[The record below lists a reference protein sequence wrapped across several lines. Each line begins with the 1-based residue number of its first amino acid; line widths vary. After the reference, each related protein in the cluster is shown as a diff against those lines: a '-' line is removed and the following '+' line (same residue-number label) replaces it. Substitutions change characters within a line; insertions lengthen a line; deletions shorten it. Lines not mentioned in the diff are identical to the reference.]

1 MSGMTPMS
9 PEQAEAIYATG
20 KAAVV
25 EVLCRQPAGLVA
37 VQQQNEVLGQKVAR
51 LEQELARLSKD
62 PSTSH
67 KPPSSDITR
76 PPRRDKQARGKGAGQ
91 QSGGER
97 RKPGG
102 QPGHPKHT
110 RALLPAEVVERVQQ
124 YGLGCCP
131 RCDSE
136 ELWLVDAEPRVQQ
149 QVELQEL
156 VWQVEEHR
164 ASAYYCREC
173 EALQYAEFPEAVVK
187 EGLFKERLTALV
199 AYMKHACHASFS
211 TIRKC
216 LRDVLGVPVSRGYLA
231 NLIQKVSAALAQP
244 YAELLARVPL
254 ETQLNVDET
263 GHKENGERFWTWV
276 FKAELY
282 VLFRIDKSRGS
293 AVLIEVLG
301 KEFEGVLGCDYF
313 SAYRKSMRDFN
324 VTVQFC
330 LAHLI
335 RDIRYL
341 TKVPDAPTRAYG
353 ARLLQAVQELFAVI
367 HSREERSAAAF
378 REALEQAKATI
389 LQIAV
394 DEVPSPASVAGQPP
408 PTDAQ
413 NMAQRFRRHGAAYFT
428 FITTPGIDPTN
439 NVAEQAIR
447 FIVIDRHVTQ
457 GTRSA
462 RGRTASERLWPI
474 IATCTLQGWSAF
486 AFLHQALHALWY
498 AEPSPSLLPGAT

>member
-1 MSGMTPMS
+1 MTPIS
-9 PEQAEAIYATG
+9 PDQVEEIYAAG

-25 EVLCRQPAGLVA
+25 AAFGRQQAALVE
-37 VQQQNEVLGQKVAR
+37 VQQQNAVLGQKVAR

-62 PSTSH
+62 SSTSH

-76 PPRRDKQARGKGAGQ
+76 APQRDKQARGKAAGPPPGDEKRQ
-91 QSGGER
+91 
-97 RKPGG
+97 PGG
-102 QPGHPKHT
+102 QPGHPKHN
-110 RALLPAEVVERVQQ
+110 RDLLPAEMVERVQQ

-131 RCDSE
+131 RCDGE
-136 ELWLVDAEPRVQQ
+136 ELWLVDVEPRVQQ
-149 QVELQEL
+149 QVELQEI

-164 ASAYYCREC
+164 AYGYYCSEC
-173 EALQYAEFPEAVVK
+173 EAIQYAEFPEAVVK

-199 AYMKHACHASFS
+199 AYMKHVGHASFS
-211 TIRKC
+211 TIRKF

-231 NLIQKVSAALAQP
+231 KLIQKVSAALEQP
-244 YAELLARVPL
+244 YAELLARLPL

-301 KEFEGVLGCDYF
+301 REFEGVLGCDYF
-313 SAYRKSMRDFN
+313 SAYRKYMQDFN

-341 TKVPDAPTRAYG
+341 TKLPDAPTRAYG
-353 ARLLQAVQELFAVI
+353 ARLLQAVRELFAVI
-367 HSREERSAAAF
+367 HSREEYPAAAF
-378 REALEQAKATI
+378 RAALEQAKATI

-394 DEVPSPASVAGQPP
+394 DDVPRPEEVAGQPP
-408 PTDAQ
+408 RTEAQ
-413 NMAQRFRRHGAAYFT
+413 NMAQRFRRHGAAYFE
-428 FITTPGIDPTN
+428 FITTPGLDPTN

-462 RGRTASERLWPI
+462 RGRTASERLWTI
-474 IATCTLQGWSAF
+474 IATCSVQGRSAF

-498 AEPSPSLLPGAT
+498 AEPPPSLLPGAT

>member
-1 MSGMTPMS
+1 MVPIS
-9 PEQAEAIYATG
+9 PKQAEEIYAAG
-20 KAAVV
+20 KAAVI
-25 EVLCRQPAGLVA
+25 EALCRQQTELVA
-37 VQQQNEVLGQKVAR
+37 VQQQNELLGQKVAL
-51 LEQELARLSKD
+51 LEQAIARLSTD
-62 PSTSH
+62 SSTSH

-76 PPRRDKQARGKGAGQ
+76 PPRRDKPARGKVAGKPPA
-91 QSGGER
+91 GEK

-102 QPGHPKHT
+102 QPGHPKHN
-110 RALLPAEVVERVQQ
+110 RVRLPAEVVERVQQ

-136 ELWLVDAEPRVQQ
+136 EVWLVDAEPRVQQ
-149 QVELQEL
+149 QVELREI

-164 ASAYYCREC
+164 AYAYYCSEC
-173 EALQYAEFPEAVVK
+173 EAIQYAEFPEAVVK

-211 TIRKC
+211 TIRKF
-216 LRDVLGVPVSRGYLA
+216 LRDVVGVAVSRGYLA
-231 NLIQKVSAALAQP
+231 KLIQKVSVALAQP
-244 YAELLARVPL
+244 YADLLARLPL

-313 SAYRKSMRDFN
+313 SAYRKYMQDFN

-341 TKVPDAPTRAYG
+341 TTVPDAPTRAYG
-353 ARLLQAVQELFAVI
+353 ERLLEAVRELFAVI
-367 HSREERSAAAF
+367 HSREAHPAAAF
-378 REALEQAKATI
+378 RAALEQAKATI
-389 LQIAV
+389 VQIAV
-394 DEVPSPASVAGQPP
+394 DDVPRPEAVAGQPP

-413 NMAQRFRRHGAAYFT
+413 NMANRFRRHGAAYFE

-462 RGRTASERLWPI
+462 RGRTASERLWTI
-474 IATCTLQGWSAF
+474 LATCTLQERSAF
-486 AFLHQALHALWY
+486 AFLQQALHALWY

>member
-1 MSGMTPMS
+1 MS
-9 PEQAEAIYATG
+9 PDQAEAIYASG

-25 EVLCRQPAGLVA
+25 EVLCRQQADLVA
-37 VQQQNEVLGQKVAR
+37 VQQQNELLGQKVTL
-51 LEQELARLSKD
+51 LEQEIVRLSKD
-62 PSTSH
+62 SSTSH

-76 PPRRDKQARGKGAGQ
+76 PPRQDKPGRGKAAGKRPDGAK
-91 QSGGER
+91 

-102 QPGHPKHT
+102 QPGHPKHN
-110 RALLPAEVVERVQQ
+110 RALLPTEVVDRVQP

-136 ELWLVDAEPRVQQ
+136 EVWLVDAEPRVQQ
-149 QVELQEL
+149 QVELREL
-156 VWQVEEHR
+156 VWQGEEHR
-164 ASAYYCREC
+164 AYAYYCSEC
-173 EALQYAEFPEAVVK
+173 EGIQYAEFPEAVVK

-199 AYMKHACHASFS
+199 AYMKHVCHASFS
-211 TIRKC
+211 TIRKF

-231 NLIQKVSAALAQP
+231 KLLQKVSAALEEP
-244 YAELLARVPL
+244 YTALLARLPL

-263 GHKENGERFWTWV
+263 GHKENGARFWTWV

-313 SAYRKSMRDFN
+313 SAYRKYMTDFN

-341 TKVPDAPTRAYG
+341 TQVPDAPTRAYG
-353 ARLLQAVQELFAVI
+353 ERLLQAVRELFAVI
-367 HSREERSAAAF
+367 HGQAEYPAAAF
-378 REALEQAKATI
+378 REALEQAQATI
-389 LQIAV
+389 VQIAV
-394 DEVPSPASVAGQPP
+394 DEVPRPEEVEGHAP

-413 NMAQRFRRHGAAYFT
+413 NMANRFRRHGAAYFA

-462 RGRTASERLWPI
+462 HGRAASERLWTI
-474 IATCTLQGWSAF
+474 IATCAVQGRSAF

-498 AEPSPSLLPGAT
+498 AEPPPSLLPGAT

>member
-1 MSGMTPMS
+1 MTPMN
-9 PEQAEAIYATG
+9 PDQAEELYASG

-25 EVLCRQPAGLVA
+25 EVLCRQQAGLVA
-37 VQQQNEVLGQKVAR
+37 VQQQNELLRQKVAL
-51 LEQELARLSKD
+51 LEQEIARLSKD
-62 PSTSH
+62 SSTSH
-67 KPPSSDITR
+67 KPPSSAITR
-76 PPRRDKQARGKGAGQ
+76 PPRRDKPGRGKAAGQ
-91 QSGGER
+91 PPNGEK
-97 RKPGG
+97 RKQGG
-102 QPGHPKHT
+102 QPGQPKHN
-110 RALLPAEVVERVQQ
+110 RELLPAEVVERVQP

-131 RCDSE
+131 RCESE
-136 ELWLVDAEPRVQQ
+136 EVWLVDAPPRVHQ
-149 QVELQEL
+149 QVELREI
-156 VWQVEEHR
+156 VWEVEEHR
-164 ASAYYCREC
+164 AYAYYCRDC

-199 AYMKHACHASFS
+199 AYMKHVGHASFS
-211 TIRKC
+211 TIRKF

-231 NLIQKVSAALAQP
+231 KLIQKVSAALEQP
-244 YAELLARVPL
+244 YAELLARLPL
-254 ETQLNVDET
+254 ETRLNVDET

-301 KEFEGVLGCDYF
+301 KEFDGVLGCDYF
-313 SAYRKSMRDFN
+313 SAYRKYMTDFN

-341 TKVPDAPTRAYG
+341 TQLPDAPTRAYG
-353 ARLLQAVQELFAVI
+353 ERLLQAVRELFAVI
-367 HSREERSAAAF
+367 HSRAEHPAAAF
-378 REALEQAKATI
+378 REALEQAKAPI
-389 LQIAV
+389 VQIAV
-394 DEVPSPASVAGQPP
+394 DEVPRPEEVAGHPP
-408 PTDAQ
+408 PTAAQ
-413 NMAQRFRRHGAAYFT
+413 NMANRFRRHGAAYFE

-462 RGRTASERLWPI
+462 RGRTASERLWTI
-474 IATCTLQGWSAF
+474 LATCAIQGRSAF
-486 AFLHQALHALWY
+486 AFLHQALNALWY
-498 AEPSPSLLPGAT
+498 VEPPPSLLPDTT